1 MTGVSRG
8 QRGHK
13 LREPRGLGSPASSK
27 VRAAPCG
34 PGRGPEGQRSLLPE
48 RLWSQTPCRLQGA
61 AGQGPTAAAAGERP
75 GSARPPLGS
84 RLHLLRAQ
92 AEGSNARS
100 AYFTPSSAIESVLVT
115 TTQKTLWTRGGGH
128 TSPPSSVLSC
138 SHSPSVTEKEGGHST
153 PVGKHVP
160 SEQTPRGGGANTQ
173 VQEEEGNTSA
183 FQQVLRVLGAPPEP
197 FTAETCEMHL
207 DACIYNILETASYS
221 CLRSA
226 RKSLDVNLTAPRFPV
241 TPQRLRLSVKRLR
254 RQRPCQEALL
264 PTGWVPPAASCLE
277 RPSPR
282 LQSNS
287 GETIPFPLQTKSRPL
302 RDKYIFLRR

>member
-13 LREPRGLGSPASSK
+13 LRETRGLGSPASSK

-115 TTQKTLWTRGGGH
+115 TTQKTLWTRGGGSH
-128 TSPPSSVLSC
+128 LPTQQRSELQSQSFCHGGGWSFNSSRKARAIR
-138 SHSPSVTEKEGGHST
+138 TNST
-153 PVGKHVP
+153 RRRSKHASSGRRGKHIRVP
-160 SEQTPRGGGANTQ
+160 AGSKGAGG
-173 VQEEEGNTSA
+173 
-183 FQQVLRVLGAPPEP
+183 P
-197 FTAETCEMHL
+197 
-207 DACIYNILETASYS
+207 
-221 CLRSA
+221 A
-226 RKSLDVNLTAPRFPV
+226 RALHGGDV
-241 TPQRLRLSVKRLR
+241 
-254 RQRPCQEALL
+254 
-264 PTGWVPPAASCLE
+264 
-277 RPSPR
+277 
-282 LQSNS
+282 
-287 GETIPFPLQTKSRPL
+287 
-302 RDKYIFLRR
+302 